1 MSSISGSSCWV
12 MNASRMLVPSV
23 WLSSPPEMCSF
34 SSELQG
40 VEQADIHVTAV
51 LQQHVVESFESTLI
65 DAGSIEIETARD
77 VPAINDTTFK
87 SISKFFI
94 FIFPREQLMSFT
106 FTDFNVRN

>member
-94 FIFPREQLMSFT
+94 LFFRVNS
-106 FTDFNVRN
+106 